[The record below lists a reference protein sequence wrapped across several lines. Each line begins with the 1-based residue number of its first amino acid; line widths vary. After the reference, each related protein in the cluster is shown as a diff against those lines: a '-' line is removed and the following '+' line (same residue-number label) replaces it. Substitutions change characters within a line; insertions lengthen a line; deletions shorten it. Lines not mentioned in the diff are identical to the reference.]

1 MISVPRANM
10 VNSLCYNIKVQCEN
24 RSPKVQKSSRF
35 VCFRVY
41 MWVFSMKM
49 RGFGLDKP
57 EQSR

>member
-41 MWVFSMKM
+41 MWVFSTKM
-49 RGFGLDKP
+49 
-57 EQSR
+57 